1 MRKTIDIDT
10 VLQRDKLQSV
20 APSPTCVANT
30 ISRIQTTAKYP
41 LIIIPLSLISV
52 ATTLLIVATFI
63 YFIQKLPF
71 IYIGSI
77 YCVYMFLGL
86 CTALAYALGQD
97 TNHKKGGAV

>member
-1 MRKTIDIDT
+1 MRKTVDIDT
-10 VLQRDKLQSV
+10 LLQRDKLQSI
-20 APSPTCVANT
+20 APSSACVT
-30 ISRIQTTAKYP
+30 TTLSRIQSTAKYP
-41 LIIIPLSLISV
+41 LIIIPLSVMSV
-52 ATTLLIVATFI
+52 ATSLLIVATFI

-71 IYIGSI
+71 IYIGAI